1 MVTDTGIFLLH
12 RLNNPNEVSDSV
24 GLRTSDMNISAVDL
38 IKRPKFSKRFID
50 AIEGLSIPVI
60 ISSRTGGG
68 VITRDSLLCKNT
80 VSAGDLSPQ
89 KAAILL
95 RLALTQSCSDRK
107 QLKRMFSE
115 Y

>member
-1 MVTDTGIFLLH
+1 MVEFAAA
-12 RLNNPNEVSDSV
+12 RSD
-24 GLRTSDMNISAVDL
+24 GLIIAGAGAGE
-38 IKRPKFSKRFID
+38 FSKRFID

-95 RLALTQSCSDRK
+95 RLALTQGCSDRK